1 MQSGE
6 SPQGLRGQ
14 ADERDFLRVDGGNWA
29 PDGDPEAGTRLAQPR
44 GTMAVA
50 IAEKAPIRRR
60 ILVVDDD
67 PRSRTAVA
75 RLLAE
80 EGYEATVAADGEEAS
95 RLVSS
100 WHPDLVVTDLEM
112 PRLDGQ
118 GLLRRVRQLQPGT
131 PVIVLSAHSEAEAAA
146 EPDGFFPK
154 PIQVERLLA
163 KIRDLVGG

>member
-1 MQSGE
+1 MISCGWTGE
-6 SPQGLRGQ
+6 LG
-14 ADERDFLRVDGGNWA
+14 
-29 PDGDPEAGTRLAQPR
+29 PDADPEAGTRLAQPW
-44 GTMAVA
+44 GIMAVA
-50 IAEKAPIRRR
+50 IAEMAPIRRR

-95 RLVSS
+95 QLVSS
-100 WHPDLVVTDLEM
+100 WHPDLVVTDLKM

-118 GLLRRVRQLQPGT
+118 GLLQRVRQLRPGT
-131 PVIVLSAHSEAEAAA
+131 PVIVLSAHSEAGAAA

-154 PIQVERLLA
+154 PIQVESLLA
-163 KIRDLVGG
+163 KIRDLIGG